1 MQTKNVGWLKH
12 RLFLFETR
20 SGAVLIHFM
29 VLENSRVLARTI
41 NITIATTL
49 W

>member
-12 RLFLFETR
+12 GLFLFEAG
-20 SGAVLIHFM
+20 SAAMLIHFM

-41 NITIATTL
+41 NIMIATTL
-49 W
+49 